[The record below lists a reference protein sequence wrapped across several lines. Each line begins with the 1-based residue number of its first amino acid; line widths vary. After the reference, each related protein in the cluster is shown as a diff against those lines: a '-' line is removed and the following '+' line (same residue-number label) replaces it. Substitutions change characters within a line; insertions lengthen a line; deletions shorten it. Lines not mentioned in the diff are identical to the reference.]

1 MKILIKNNANHF
13 PENFPASK
21 FSLPFVHFS
30 INLNFL
36 SIFQEIVL
44 RRKTRKNTK
53 ENYLLFSLRNF
64 PAFLLASEITFS
76 FIDFQFRVA
85 LLFSTHHT
93 ICFLYKN
100 KVAGILYGTFSYT
113 DFPHFF
119 NAWKIV
125 PFFSSGDKFN
135 PQFFYNPCI
144 YGKNYLKNWISIA
157 ALWRMKLYAFD

>member
-1 MKILIKNNANHF
+1 MKLSPASFPFNSLGNPPEFKTNCGFSKDILLKHKMKILIKNNANHF

-44 RRKTRKNTK
+44 RRRTRKNTK

-64 PAFLLASEITFS
+64 PAFLLASEITFP

-100 KVAGILYGTFSYT
+100 KVAGILYGAFSYT
-113 DFPHFF
+113 P
-119 NAWKIV
+119 
-125 PFFSSGDKFN
+125 
-135 PQFFYNPCI
+135 
-144 YGKNYLKNWISIA
+144 
-157 ALWRMKLYAFD
+157 KLQ